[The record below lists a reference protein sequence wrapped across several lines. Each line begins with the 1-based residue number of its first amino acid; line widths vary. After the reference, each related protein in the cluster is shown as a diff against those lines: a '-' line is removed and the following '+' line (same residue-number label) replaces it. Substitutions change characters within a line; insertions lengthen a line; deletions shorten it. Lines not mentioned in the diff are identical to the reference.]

1 MTATLRDR
9 RRAELREQLV
19 LAALR
24 LFADRGFN
32 EVTVEEIA
40 QQAGVSLST
49 LFRHVSCKDD
59 LLAEAVR
66 TGRAQIVAN
75 FRQRPAVEPAA
86 EALAHAILGRT
97 EQFADEGATME
108 LWRRAMSSAPARV
121 RRAALLD
128 EAERGRLIVLVAAR
142 AADADEL
149 AAGVLAADELAAGVL
164 VQTMLAAAE
173 YAYEYWLR
181 QPAGPSLHQLTQRA
195 LELASGRT
203 LPGPH

>member
-1 MTATLRDR
+1 MTAPRPTLRDR
-9 RRAELREQLV
+9 RRAELREQIA

-24 LFADRGFN
+24 LFAERGFA

-49 LFRHVSCKDD
+49 LFRHVTCKDD
-59 LLAEAVR
+59 LLTEVVR

-75 FRQRPAVEPAA
+75 FQQRPAAEPAP
-86 EALAHAILGRT
+86 EALAHAILSRT

-128 EAERGRLIVLVAAR
+128 EDERRRLIALVAAR
-142 AADADEL
+142 LGAGGEL
-149 AAGVLAADELAAGVL
+149 AGSELAGSELAAGVL

-173 YAYEYWLR
+173 HAYEYWLR
-181 QPAGPSLHQLTQRA
+181 QPAGPGLHQLTQRA
-195 LELASGRT
+195 LELAARG
-203 LPGPH
+203 

>member
-1 MTATLRDR
+1 MTAPRPTLRDR
-9 RRAELREQLV
+9 RRAELREQIA

-24 LFADRGFN
+24 LFAERGFA

-49 LFRHVSCKDD
+49 LFRHVTCKDD
-59 LLAEAVR
+59 LLTEVVR

-75 FRQRPAVEPAA
+75 FQQRPAEPAP
-86 EALAHAILGRT
+86 EALAHAILSRT

-128 EAERGRLIVLVAAR
+128 EDERRRLIALVAAR
-142 AADADEL
+142 LGADGEVAGSEL
-149 AAGVLAADELAAGVL
+149 AGSELAAGVL
-164 VQTMLAAAE
+164 VQTRLAAAE
-173 YAYEYWLR
+173 HAYEYWLR
-181 QPAGPSLHQLTQRA
+181 QPAGPGLHQLTQRA
-195 LELASGRT
+195 LELAARG
-203 LPGPH
+203 

>member
-1 MTATLRDR
+1 MAAAQPTLRDR
-9 RRAELREQLV
+9 RRAELREQIV

-24 LFADRGFN
+24 LFAERGFS

-49 LFRHVSCKDD
+49 LFRHITCKDD

-75 FRQRPAVEPAA
+75 FQQRPAAESAA
-86 EALAHAILGRT
+86 MALAHAILSRT

-108 LWRRAMSSAPARV
+108 LWRRAVSSAPARV

-128 EAERGRLIVLVAAR
+128 EDERRRLIALVSAR
-142 AADADEL
+142 LGAGDEL
-149 AAGVLAADELAAGVL
+149 AGGELAAGVL

-173 YAYEYWLR
+173 YAYEYWLS
-181 QPAGPSLHQLTQRA
+181 QPAGPGLHQLTQRA
-195 LELASGRT
+195 LELASGCTWAAR
-203 LPGPH
+203 G